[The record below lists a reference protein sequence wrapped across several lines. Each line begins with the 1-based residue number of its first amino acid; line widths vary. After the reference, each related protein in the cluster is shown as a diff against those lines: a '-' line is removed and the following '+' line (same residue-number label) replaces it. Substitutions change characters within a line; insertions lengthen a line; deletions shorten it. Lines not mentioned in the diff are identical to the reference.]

1 MALPGS
7 KPKLTLE
14 QYKEILKLKAEKQGK
29 ERPKRGTLELTYA
42 KLGGKFGVR
51 PSVIVDAARRGIK
64 RYDYQIWKDEQK
76 VTESETLREQEQLT

>member
-1 MALPGS
+1 MGIPGS

-14 QYKEILKLKAEKQGK
+14 QYKEILAMKKAKQGQ
-29 ERPKRGTLELTYA
+29 RPKRGTLEMTYA

-64 RYDYQIWKDEQK
+64 RYDYQIWKE
-76 VTESETLREQEQLT
+76 EQEK

>member
-1 MALPGS
+1 MGIPGS

-14 QYKEILKLKAEKQGK
+14 QYKEILSMKKAKQGQ
-29 ERPKRGTLELTYA
+29 RPKRGTLEMTYA

-64 RYDYQIWKDEQK
+64 RYDYQIWKE
-76 VTESETLREQEQLT
+76 EQEKAG

>member
-1 MALPGS
+1 MGIPGS

-51 PSVIVDAARRGIK
+51 SSVIIDAARRGLK
-64 RYDYQIWKDEQK
+64 RYDYQIWKEEKEKQ
-76 VTESETLREQEQLT
+76 T

>member
-14 QYKEILKLKAEKQGK
+14 QYKEILAMKKDKQGQ
-29 ERPKRGTLELTYA
+29 RPKRGTLELTYA

-64 RYDYQIWKDEQK
+64 RYDYQIWKE
-76 VTESETLREQEQLT
+76 EQEKQT

>member
-1 MALPGS
+1 MGIPGS

-14 QYKEILKLKAEKQGK
+14 QYKEILSMKKAKQGQ
-29 ERPKRGTLELTYA
+29 RPKRGTLEMTYA

-64 RYDYQIWKDEQK
+64 RYDYQIWKE
-76 VTESETLREQEQLT
+76 EQEK

>member
-1 MALPGS
+1 MGIPGS

-14 QYKEILKLKAEKQGK
+14 QYKEILAMKKAKQGQ
-29 ERPKRGTLELTYA
+29 RPKRGTLELTYA

-64 RYDYQIWKDEQK
+64 RYDYQIWKDEQEK
-76 VTESETLREQEQLT
+76 AG